1 MKTIMLSRDLGIKKA
16 GKFYSAA
23 ITVMNAAPDCALDF
37 SRVERL
43 DLSAAQLALALQLEC
58 ERRGGRLI
66 IRNTNDT
73 TAHLLRLAGMKG
85 V

>member
-16 GKFYSAA
+16 GKFYRAA
-23 ITVMNAAPDCALDF
+23 IAVMEATPDCALDF

-43 DLSAAQLALALQLEC
+43 DLSAAQVALALRCEC
-58 ERRGGRLI
+58 ERRGGRFI
-66 IRNTNDT
+66 IRNTNDAT
-73 TAHLLRLAGMKG
+73 SHLLRLAGIKG